1 LHAKLFG
8 VGFTGQHDASH
19 DVLACARCYFRLADM
34 GLAKI
39 SQALACDAC
48 WRPVGEA
55 EAEKTVSP
63 VEMKELLVTIRAFA
77 EHHPHFDTRFL
88 DSVEGQF
95 GRQGRLSPKQ
105 VVALQNII
113 NGWRMGAYRRMATNM
128 EY

>member
-34 GLAKI
+34 GLAKT
-39 SQALACDAC
+39 SQAPRGDAFC
-48 WRPVGEA
+48 RPAGEA
-55 EAEKTVSP
+55 EAEQTVCP
-63 VEMKELLVTIRAFA
+63 VQVKELLVTIRAFA
-77 EHHPHFDTRFL
+77 EDHPHFDTRFL

-113 NGWRMGAYRRMATNM
+113 NGWRMGGYRRMATNM
-128 EY
+128 DC